1 MQDGLTKRQ
10 LRVLKLTGDG
20 WSAKEIGDTMNISRK
35 GVDWHRAKIC
45 QMINLKRGMAD
56 LIRVAIGFGLTAL
69 CLMLACAAT
78 AAPIFL
84 TPSNPVPVV
93 QLAWNASTAPG
104 VSNYTVYFGVG
115 SQQYTNSTPVT
126 NQTNASITLPARGVT
141 YYFAVTCTDNRGLES
156 AFSNEVNYTPP
167 APPAPPNLK
176 PLVVLVVQN
185 APSPQGPFIDAG
197 MNWSVSPD
205 GPQMFYRLALAKGMI
220 LATTA
225 LPPIPR

>member
-1 MQDGLTKRQ
+1 M
-10 LRVLKLTGDG
+10 
-20 WSAKEIGDTMNISRK
+20 
-35 GVDWHRAKIC
+35 
-45 QMINLKRGMAD
+45 
-56 LIRVAIGFGLTAL
+56 
-69 CLMLACAAT
+69 
-78 AAPIFL
+78 
-84 TPSNPVPVV
+84 
-93 QLAWNASTAPG
+93 
-104 VSNYTVYFGVG
+104 
-115 SQQYTNSTPVT
+115 
-126 NQTNASITLPARGVT
+126 T
-141 YYFAVTCTDNRGLES
+141 YYFAVTCTDNRGFES